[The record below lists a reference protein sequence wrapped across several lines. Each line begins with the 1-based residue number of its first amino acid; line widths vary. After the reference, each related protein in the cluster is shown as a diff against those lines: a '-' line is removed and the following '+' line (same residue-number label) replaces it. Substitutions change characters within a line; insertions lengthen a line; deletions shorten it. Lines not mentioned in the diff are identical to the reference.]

1 MSQDYT
7 VAKELA
13 SLKEIKQSAEQR
25 ISDLSLNA
33 LNYVNDHRLHKTGG
47 GGDIGDYYDVIVEW
61 EEDDEGE
68 GYPVITKFPTSDPGH
83 ELRFAVKY
91 TDSETGTTSYNP
103 LYFKKLDESHVPL
116 YATLS
121 LINNGSKVNS
131 GVYKFIQNSPGEIS
145 VEFVGTDEYSDP
157 WPYFDVVVELY
168 NRTGAGAGVYLKGS
182 YEAIKSAYD
191 SEDETFSML
200 AVWPKDEEQGKPANA
215 NALPFFNFTPQGDL
229 SYAYLADQY
238 TYYFNPD
245 NTISAARGEVS

>member
-33 LNYVNDHRLHKTGG
+33 LNYVNDHRLHKAGG
-47 GGDIGDYYDVIVEW
+47 GGDIDDYYDVIVEW
-61 EEDDEGE
+61 EENDEE
-68 GYPVITKFPTSDPGH
+68 SYPVITKFPTSDPGH
-83 ELRFAVKY
+83 QLRFAVKVTE
-91 TDSETGTTSYNP
+91 TDLDETYYYP
-103 LYFKKLDESHVPL
+103 LYSKGVDEDHNRLFSTVVLMNLNEAHCD
-116 YATLS
+116 
-121 LINNGSKVNS
+121 
-131 GVYKFIQNSPGEIS
+131 VYKFIGNPSDGLS
-145 VEFVGTDEYSDP
+145 VEFVRTEIYSDP

-200 AVWPKDEEQGKPANA
+200 AVWPKDEEQGRPANA
-215 NALPFFNFTPQGDL
+215 NAFPFFNFTPQDDL

-245 NTISAARGEVS
+245 NTISAARGEAS